1 MRAICFLIVKK
12 PFLGTKKHFQSKKWS
27 KWPNFGRNF
36 DISRKMGVLAQSA
49 HFSPK
54 WLHCLGLMSIMP
66 SPRIIMPS
74 LNAPNYSPRP
84 ILYSNIYFYIL
95 WRGSACCKNGQSCPN
110 RAKNRFWGESH
121 YFYPKMG
128 CFGQKTS
135 ERPKCVKNS
144 CLCWSEHNFVP

>member
-1 MRAICFLIVKK
+1 MFLDCKK
-12 PFLGTKKHFQSKKWS
+12 PFLKTKKHFQSKKWS

-36 DISRKMGVLAQSA
+36 DISRKMGVLAQST

-66 SPRIIMPS
+66 NPRIIMPC
-74 LNAPNYSPRP
+74 LNTPKDSPRP

-95 WRGSACCKNGQSCPN
+95 WREATCCN
-110 RAKNRFWGESH
+110 RRQRCLNMAKNRFWGESH
-121 YFYPKMG
+121 YFYPKMW

-135 ERPKCVKNS
+135 QRSKCVEKS